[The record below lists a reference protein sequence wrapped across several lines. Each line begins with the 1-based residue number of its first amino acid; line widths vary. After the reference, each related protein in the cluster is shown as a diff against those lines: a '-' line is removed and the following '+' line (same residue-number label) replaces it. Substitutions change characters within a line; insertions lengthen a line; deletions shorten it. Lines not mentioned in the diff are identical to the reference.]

1 MKIFISCTFH
11 RTSKLLIMD
20 VQTEKGVHKV
30 YVDKNAF
37 NHKENELTCVL
48 PCFRHVFQLG
58 MKFNLWVCCVSIPL
72 IWSLDLSNITDVLM
86 DHLNRAGCLLH
97 HKYEKKSMYA
107 DCMLMLQVF
116 LTVDC
121 VTLQSCQV
129 MSRLFISWVENGGKI
144 FYFYINSKYNVHTL
158 IFHKI
163 ACVMGVQLWFH
174 HTLSCNASHETE
186 KA

>member
-97 HKYEKKSMYA
+97 HKCEKKA
-107 DCMLMLQVF
+107 CMLTACLCYKCF
-116 LTVDC
+116 LLWTVWHSSH
-121 VTLQSCQV
+121 VKSCQDYLFPEWKMV
-129 MSRLFISWVENGGKI
+129 VKYFIFIS
-144 FYFYINSKYNVHTL
+144 
-158 IFHKI
+158 I
-163 ACVMGVQLWFH
+163 ANIMCTH
-174 HTLSCNASHETE
+174 
-186 KA
+186 